1 MDYASTMR
9 AQVLAMVLFASVNAH
24 AFCRTTSLAPSPSF
38 QPTGDACWVKGIPVW
53 WKDSCVA
60 YEVEATG
67 GKNLPIDEV
76 SQIAEASFAAWTTAK
91 CSGGPITMAITRG
104 APVPASCTTVGYVK
118 GAKNNVNEIIF
129 HDDAW
134 PYNDGVNTIALT
146 TLTFNAD
153 TGQILDA
160 DIELNSASGMITT
173 STPTAATFDLQSVL
187 THETGHFL
195 GLAHS
200 GHSDATMYS
209 MYKPASTS
217 MRVLATDDISGI
229 CAVYG
234 TSARPTATGAVQ
246 SECSS
251 PARGTYDGMCP
262 APKSGGCS
270 TTGERPRSWILAL
283 ATALLLSARRSRW
296 SFLRRRRSPTR
307 S

>member
-1 MDYASTMR
+1 M
-9 AQVLAMVLFASVNAH
+9 
-24 AFCRTTSLAPSPSF
+24 
-38 QPTGDACWVKGIPVW
+38 GDACWVKGIPVW

-60 YEVEATG
+60 YQVEETG
-67 GKNLPIDEV
+67 GKNLPLGEV
-76 SQIAEASFAAWTTAK
+76 SQIAETSFAAWTTAQ
-91 CSGGPITMAITRG
+91 CSGTAITMAISRG
-104 APVPASCTTVGYVK
+104 NPVPAACTIIGYVK

-129 HDDAW
+129 HDDKW

-146 TLTFNAD
+146 TLTFNSD

-173 STPTAATFDLQSVL
+173 VTPSATTFDLQSVL

-200 GHSDATMYS
+200 GHSEATMYS
-209 MYKPASTS
+209 MYRPASTS

-234 TSARPTATGAVQ
+234 TKERPTAMGAVS

-251 PARGTYDGMCP
+251 PPRGTYDGTCP
-262 APKSGGCS
+262 APKSGGCNTS
-270 TTGERPRSWILAL
+270 GSAQSQPWILAL
-283 ATALLLSARRSRW
+283 ATALLLSARRIRSP
-296 SFLRRRRSPTR
+296 FLGRRRPTTR

>member
-9 AQVLAMVLFASVNAH
+9 ARIVAIVLFGTASAH
-24 AFCRTTSLAPSPSF
+24 AFCRTTSQAPAPSF
-38 QPTGDACWVKGIPVW
+38 QPTGDACWTKGLPVW
-53 WKDSCVA
+53 WKDSCVG
-60 YEVEATG
+60 YEIEASG
-67 GKNLPIDEV
+67 GNNLPEDTV
-76 SQIAEASFAAWTTAK
+76 AQVAATSFAAWTTAQ
-91 CSGGPITMAITRG
+91 CGSGTITMTVTAGT
-104 APVPASCTTVGYVK
+104 PVPLMCTAVGYVK

-146 TLTFNAD
+146 TLTFNSD

-173 STPTAATFDLQSVL
+173 TTPTATTFDLQSVL
-187 THETGHFL
+187 THETGHFF

-200 GHSDATMYS
+200 GHTEATMFS

-229 CAVYG
+229 CSLYG
-234 TSARPTATGAVQ
+234 TSARPTATGAVA
-246 SECSS
+246 SECNA

-262 APKSGGCS
+262 APKSGGCNAS
-270 TTGERPRSWILAL
+270 GSPTSWFAAL
-283 ATALLLSARRSRW
+283 VTALLLSARRIRSP
-296 SFLRRRRSPTR
+296 FLGRRRATTR